1 MKIYCYDND
10 PSEGELNKNQLSPT
24 HYATITVDYEYQAE
38 QWAIDI
44 GEDYPSIV
52 RIEVPDL
59 NRQWNRK
66 GSEMVEL
73 TREILES

>member
-1 MKIYCYDND
+1 MKIYCYDDD
-10 PSEGELNKNQLSPT
+10 PTPEKCGEMGPT

-44 GEDYPSIV
+44 GKDYPDIV
-52 RIEVPDL
+52 RVEVPAL

-66 GSEMVEL
+66 GEEMVEL